1 MKDTEKKFKKKS
13 NVKIYV
19 IFAIIVFGSL
29 IGGYFAGRLAGANK
43 ETLEDIDWDL
53 IWRLISKTLPIVYTV
68 LMAALFVVTFVMY
81 GKIKAAVKAWDGD
94 DEDAIDAIERKITIA
109 SFLPCMAAFTGFLV
123 FPLCIYA
130 DERTGGA
137 AKITW
142 SAILSELIFMVTLVL
157 YCVAEKLL
165 VDEEKRLNP
174 EKKGN
179 IFDVNFRRDWEQ
191 SSDEAELIM
200 AARSSKKGFM
210 AGIKACFVLWVITF
224 VCMFA
229 FDTGVLPVAAVSI
242 VLVVMYV
249 AYGAALVKLQR

>member
-1 MKDTEKKFKKKS
+1 MRDTEKKLKKS

-19 IFAIIVFGSL
+19 IFAVIVLGSL
-29 IGGYFAGRLAGANK
+29 IGGFFAGRQVGANK
-43 ETLEDIDWDL
+43 ETLESIDWDSM
-53 IWRLISKTLPIVYTV
+53 WRLISVTLPIVYTV
-68 LMAALFVVTFVMY
+68 AMAALFIVTFVMY
-81 GKIKAAVKAWDGD
+81 GRIKSAVKAWDGD
-94 DEDAIDAIERKITIA
+94 EEDVIDGIERKITLA

-123 FPLCIYA
+123 FPICIYA
-130 DERTGGA
+130 AERTGGA
-137 AKITW
+137 AKFTW
-142 SAILSELIFMVTLVL
+142 YAILSELIFMVTFVL

-229 FDTGVLPVAAVSI
+229 FDTGVLPVASVSI